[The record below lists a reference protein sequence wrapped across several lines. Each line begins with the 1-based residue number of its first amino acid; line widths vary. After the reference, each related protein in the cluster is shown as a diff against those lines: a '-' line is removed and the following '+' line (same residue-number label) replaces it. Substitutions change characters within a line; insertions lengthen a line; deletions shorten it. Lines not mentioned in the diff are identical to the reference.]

1 LSVERRR
8 FSAATMRSV
17 EVGIQRSAD
26 LHLDPAGRGADDAA
40 ASAVTVEVDA
50 SLVATAAAILLVTAA
65 ARRIHDS
72 FRQLWDVASVRGRM
86 VASFAGGLER
96 KANARKSQVSRR
108 TGAKAPPT
116 LT

>member
-26 LHLDPAGRGADDAA
+26 LHLDAAGRGADDAA
-40 ASAVTVEVDA
+40 AASAMTVEVDA

-65 ARRIHDS
+65 ARRIRDS
-72 FRQLWDVASVRGRM
+72 FRQLWAVASVRGRM
-86 VASFAGGLER
+86 VLRSTGGLER
-96 KANARKSQVSRR
+96 KANARKSL
-108 TGAKAPPT
+108 GF
-116 LT
+116 